1 MIDIIMPSAGTKTE
15 EEEEGSS
22 IRSYYLCAIV
32 YLKWNLFS
40 SLRACVR
47 KIEAV
52 RNLKILLP
60 KVASSFIKLMDF
72 PFI

>member
-1 MIDIIMPSAGTKTE
+1 MPSAGTKTE
-15 EEEEGSS
+15 EEEEEESSS

-47 KIEAV
+47 KVEVV
-52 RNLKILLP
+52 RN
-60 KVASSFIKLMDF
+60 
-72 PFI
+72 